1 LGDGPRRG
9 RSLAGY
15 NPAEK
20 RGTGAAVPKV
30 LIVDD
35 EPNIREVVGLYLRR
49 DGHEVVS
56 AADGEEALDLFRSS
70 RPDLVVLDL
79 MLPKMNGLE
88 VCRRMQAERRVPL
101 IMLTARGAEEER
113 IVGLGIGAD
122 DYVVKP
128 FSPRELAARVAAVLR
143 RAAETL
149 PTSEDGRVLTFDG
162 LSVDPNTRE
171 VLVRGQPA
179 SLTAR
184 EFDLLYH
191 LAASPG
197 RVYTRDHL
205 MEVVWGYAFSADTST
220 VTVHMR
226 RLREKVEPDPAH
238 PRYLQTVWGVG
249 YKFGG

>member
-1 LGDGPRRG
+1 MWSRPTKNYNSSQRR
-9 RSLAGY
+9 R
-15 NPAEK
+15 K
-20 RGTGAAVPKV
+20 RAAVAKV

-35 EPNIREVVGLYLRR
+35 EPNIREVVSLYLRR

-56 AADGEEALDLFRSS
+56 AADGEEALEFFRTSD
-70 RPDLVVLDL
+70 PDLVVLDL
-79 MLPKMNGLE
+79 MLPRLSGLE

-113 IVGLGIGAD
+113 LVGLGIGAD

-143 RAAETL
+143 RTTELAL
-149 PTSEDGRVLTFDG
+149 GSEDEKVLTLDG
-162 LSVDPNTRE
+162 LRVDPNTRE
-171 VLVRGQPA
+171 VLVREEPVA
-179 SLTAR
+179 LTAR

-191 LAASPG
+191 LASNPG

-205 MEVVWGYAFSADTST
+205 METVWGYAFSADTST

-226 RLREKVEPDPAH
+226 RLREKVERDPAH

-249 YKFGG
+249 YKFDG